1 MENKQLERLR
11 EIEKEI
17 IEIGMCRK
25 RGVCALCENKMDI
38 QDYNIQL
45 CKKCRLKVSLEE
57 D

>member
-25 RGVCALCENKMDI
+25 RGVCALCGNKMDI